1 MVLQPPMIGLAEG
14 GGCQSTEVLLSQ
26 SGFSGGRRSR
36 LWKGT
41 LRQIMNF
48 SIGRPVILLAGLA
61 LALGAPPANPDDP
74 SPLPG
79 KPRQIVVLVYVNEN
93 GLRFKL
99 PSSTSRDSEYK
110 KSDANYFLAELK
122 LHEGDCQLIEVVDD
136 RAPLSAITEVSEM
149 AINAGFKDIRP
160 FIYWHKTGRMA
171 QVQFGPPIKFTMNA
185 NKIEQR
191 VEKEK

>member
-1 MVLQPPMIGLAEG
+1 M
-14 GGCQSTEVLLSQ
+14 EVPIK
-26 SGFSGGRRSR
+26 RSA
-36 LWKGT
+36 
-41 LRQIMNF
+41 
-48 SIGRPVILLAGLA
+48 ILVLA
-61 LALGAPPANPDDP
+61 LFFAVGAPPANSDDTP
-74 SPLPG
+74 PPPG
-79 KPRQIVVLVYVNEN
+79 KPRQIVVLVYENEN

-99 PSSTSRDSEYK
+99 QSGSYRNSEYK

-171 QVQFGPPIKFTMNA
+171 QVQFGPPIKFTTNA
-185 NKIEQR
+185 NKIEER

>member
-1 MVLQPPMIGLAEG
+1 
-14 GGCQSTEVLLSQ
+14 
-26 SGFSGGRRSR
+26 
-36 LWKGT
+36 
-41 LRQIMNF
+41 MNF
-48 SIGRPVILLAGLA
+48 SIKRSVVLLAGLV
-61 LALGAPPANPDDP
+61 LTLGALPANSDDT

-93 GLRFKL
+93 GLRFRL
-99 PSSTSRDSEYK
+99 QSGPYRDSEYK
-110 KSDANYFLAELK
+110 KSDANFFLAELK

-191 VEKEK
+191 VEREK

>member
-1 MVLQPPMIGLAEG
+1 MAESSIVAVLAVNTIPATATIPAGMASLRP
-14 GGCQSTEVLLSQ
+14 
-26 SGFSGGRRSR
+26 GRRR
-36 LWKGT
+36 LAATTG
-41 LRQIMNF
+41 
-48 SIGRPVILLAGLA
+48 
-61 LALGAPPANPDDP
+61 PPD
-74 SPLPG
+74 
-79 KPRQIVVLVYVNEN
+79 PRQND
-93 GLRFKL
+93 RFKL
-99 PSSTSRDSEYK
+99 QSGIYRDSEYK

-185 NKIEQR
+185 NKLEQR
-191 VEKEK
+191 VKKEK